1 MSAGKESEASMA
13 TQTIDTSGM
22 NCPIPIIKAKKA
34 IKTMDAGSTL
44 EVISTDPGSVRDF
57 EAFSRAT
64 GNELLESL
72 EEAGV
77 FRFVIQKG

>member
-1 MSAGKESEASMA
+1 MA
-13 TQTIDTSGM
+13 TETIDTSGM

-34 IKTMDAGSTL
+34 IKTMVSGNTL

-64 GNELLESL
+64 GHELIESA
-72 EEAGV
+72 EDNGV
-77 FRFVIQKG
+77 FRFLLQKS